1 MRIKSL
7 LLGDLLFQWKYGFYF
22 LYFFIGIFYCIL
34 LRLLPP
40 SWTVKASTIIIFS
53 DPSAIGLFFIG
64 AILLLEK
71 NQRVLDSLSISP
83 IKVHEYIIAKVLSLG
98 TISTLMGLVLSLVA
112 GSQNLRLILLGTFL
126 GSALF
131 TLLGIMI
138 ASGINSLNQFILY
151 TIPALLLMFLPP
163 LVFLFVPDYIVLWLH
178 PGTLI
183 LSLISGNSSNLPF
196 TIVLLS
202 AWIALFYFLACKYA
216 EKMFRRLGGAF

>member
-1 MRIKSL
+1 M
-7 LLGDLLFQWKYGFYF
+7 
-22 LYFFIGIFYCIL
+22 
-34 LRLLPP
+34 
-40 SWTVKASTIIIFS
+40 
-53 DPSAIGLFFIG
+53 
-64 AILLLEK
+64 
-71 NQRVLDSLSISP
+71 
-83 IKVHEYIIAKVLSLG
+83 HEYIIAKVLSLG

-178 PGTLI
+178 PSTLV